1 MKNLKILIFS
11 LIFLIANYFAA
22 LADLTASAPS
32 NMISSI
38 ASSSSFT
45 SLDQNGAQAQNVTDN
60 LLDSEQLQET
70 VETGAETFGAQLND
84 AATEAAAEEEQ
95 FVTLNSNKVPE
106 LEYPEPN
113 LDTMVYDSGLMTLAV
128 NTSAQYNG
136 GAGDDT
142 NIFSGEQKAR
152 VHVYVDFV
160 RQKQWGFVESHI
172 TLTKAS
178 ASANDEKTM
187 INIFDGGART
197 VTELPIINS
206 QLTHIISSS
215 TGGPLEIPSPYRP
228 TFDGDHQPWTYDKHS
243 INSILQDKSTPTIA
257 LYQTVSPENF
267 ADTELARGARKD
279 FADAQ
284 KAMSHNDDNTKGDR
298 GVLVQAQFSTGANG
312 ALGTSTASFE
322 VSNAAQCTEATGCSS
337 AEIANIKTSIIR
349 FEATATTSAAKYTGK
364 K

>member
-1 MKNLKILIFS
+1 MKNLKVLIFS
-11 LIFLIANYFAA
+11 LILLIANYFAA
-22 LADLTASAPS
+22 LADITASAPS

-113 LDTMVYDSGLMTLAV
+113 LDTMVYDSGLMTLTA
-128 NTSAQYNG
+128 NTSTQYNG

-152 VHVYVDFV
+152 VKVYIDFV

-172 TLTKAS
+172 TLTTAKES
-178 ASANDEKTM
+178 VNNGKTM
-187 INIFDGGART
+187 INIFDGGAKT
-197 VTELPIINS
+197 VTKLPVDSELIH
-206 QLTHIISSS
+206 TISSN
-215 TGGPLEIPSPYRP
+215 TGRPLNIDNNVDPAFGNEQEPFP
-228 TFDGDHQPWTYDKHS
+228 FDPHS
-243 INSILQDKSTPTIA
+243 ITSLLQDKTIPTLA
-257 LYQTVSPENF
+257 LYEKGGFPDSDLADMQKSVSHG
-267 ADTELARGARKD
+267 TG
-279 FADAQ
+279 
-284 KAMSHNDDNTKGDR
+284 GDKN
-298 GVLVQAQFSTGANG
+298 VLVTAKFSTGSG
-312 ALGTSTASFE
+312 GTLGTSTAAFE
-322 VSNAAQCTEATGCSS
+322 ISKVGICASGDACTTTEIEA
-337 AEIANIKTSIIR
+337 IKTSIVR
-349 FEATATTSAAKYTGK
+349 LDATATTTATKYTGD
-364 K
+364 